1 MKMNIIK
8 NDFLQAFKVLDE
20 FISND
25 NNISLIE
32 KAGNI
37 MVNSLEQ
44 GGKII
49 SCGNGG
55 SMSDAIHFA
64 EELTGMFRCKR
75 PSLAGIAISD
85 PGYLSC
91 TANDLGYDHVFSR
104 FIEGLGKPEDALLAI
119 STSGNSTNVIHA
131 ITKAKEMGMKTIG
144 LTGKTGGQAAGLV
157 DIEIRAPFS
166 EFSDRTQEIHIIII
180 HALIHFIE
188 QHFYPV

>member
-37 MVNSLEQ
+37 MANSLEQ

-64 EELTGMFRCKR
+64 EELTGMFRSQR

-104 FIEGLGKPEDALLAI
+104 FIEGLGKPEDTLLAI

-144 LTGKTGGQAAGLV
+144 LTGKTGGKAAGLV

-188 QHFYPV
+188 QHFYPE